1 MSKKIVWSLVLISL
15 IMLMA
20 VSPVAASGTT
30 WHVIKRGETLF
41 SIGRYYHISPW
52 DIAAVNDI
60 LNPNRIYA
68 GQRLLIPQGH
78 GHPPPNT
85 GCGTY
90 YTVQRGDT
98 LTAIG
103 YRYGINVWRL
113 AQVNGIYNLNYI
125 WAGQRLYIP
134 CY

>member
-1 MSKKIVWSLVLISL
+1 MGKKIVWSLVLISL
-15 IMLMA
+15 LALMM
-20 VSPVAASGTT
+20 VSPVAASGTA
-30 WHVIKRGETLF
+30 WYVVKRGETLF
-41 SIGRYYHISPW
+41 SIERYYHVSPW
-52 DIAAVNDI
+52 DIAAANQL
-60 LNPNRIYA
+60 LNPNHIYA

-78 GHPPPNT
+78 GT

-103 YRYGINVWRL
+103 YCYGINIWRL